1 MQKTA
6 FCGGTAHRGYCH
18 ITKTLLVMKLTT
30 VILLAVIV
38 NVSAKSFSQNI
49 SFSGREVPLKQVFNV
64 VKKQSGYVFLYTE
77 DVLRSA
83 NPVSISV
90 SNFPLEKFL
99 EKVFESQPLT
109 YRIDGRSV
117 LINIKSDAIP
127 APSGKPAPKETD
139 KAPADPFIAIHG
151 RILDEEGKPLAG
163 ASIMIKGG
171 KTATITDAEGMF
183 SIQAELGQLIRISF
197 VGRGS
202 VELKLVT
209 AVSLS
214 VVAADLKQDADD
226 EVKNRSGIPVAGQTI
241 TLRSNSFTLTLPK
254 FSSKLDEMVVV
265 AYGTNTQRYNVGN
278 VTTVTARDISKS
290 PVTDPLLALQGRV
303 PGMTISQVTGVPG
316 SEVKVNIRGI
326 NSLTAGSN
334 PLFIVDGVPY
344 AQNVV
349 PTVGY
354 GAQQGASALNFINP
368 SDIESISVLKDAD
381 ATAIYGSRGA
391 NGVVLITTKKAKAGD
406 MRIDANI
413 YHGVQS
419 IPLKK
424 IKLMDKSQ
432 YLAMRREAFYQDSMQ
447 NPLAE
452 IKPTIDNAPDLV
464 FWDTTYESDIRKLA
478 IGNNAA
484 TTNANLSI
492 SGGNEQVQYLLGATY
507 NRQTTS
513 FPGNHYQQNA
523 TIRFAFGG
531 ISLNKRF
538 RVSLSGSY
546 NFIDQN
552 LPNLDLTMIAMRT
565 PPDFPPFLNPDGT
578 LNFAPNPVTGRT
590 TTRSPHQ
597 YAQMIGGRENPARS
611 NNLVANLDLNYT
623 ILPGLVVKTTMG
635 YNKQTSNPKV
645 FVYSYIWDPGAGPHT
660 GNASY
665 GNGVGDSW
673 IVEPQLNYS
682 RQIGNG
688 KLLFLLGSSFQVQ
701 NQNSQSTSIN
711 NISSDLLMRNLTG
724 GIPSVNGTTTQYR
737 YTAAFSKLNYELDG
751 KYLLNISIRRDGS
764 SRFGDARK
772 FSNFYAAGGGWIFSE
787 ERMIR
792 DALPWLS
799 YGKLRASYG
808 ITGNDQIGDYGY
820 LDRYE
825 IIGGYSGGAQYQ
837 GAIGLSQ
844 VSLFNPNYEWEKT
857 TKMEFGL
864 EAGFFKDRLL
874 IGISHYINRSSNQLQ
889 GLTLPS
895 MVGAT
900 TVNGN
905 IPATIQNKG
914 LEIMLSTDNIRT
926 NDFNWKTTFNISL
939 QRNRLLEY
947 TGTDNR
953 FQQMVGKS
961 LSVVYLSHYLGVDPA
976 KGRFLFADA
985 GGKPVFA
992 NEAVDA
998 SAVAMDLAPRLF
1010 GGLENTFTYKRFTA
1024 SVFFQYV
1031 KQQGPDVSMGSPDYN
1046 PGAIFNQWAFL
1057 AEDRWHKPGD
1067 IAKRPRYSQDGS
1079 LNMDNSVYF
1088 NSDGAYT
1095 DASYIRCKN
1104 ISLSWELPVNWTSK
1118 LLLKRCR
1125 LYVQIQNAFTITNY
1139 KGSDPET
1146 LSFYN
1151 LPPLR
1156 IYTGGVQLSL

>member
-6 FCGGTAHRGYCH
+6 FCGGTAQRGYCH

-209 AVSLS
+209 AISLS

-864 EAGFFKDRLL
+864 EAGLFKDRLL

>member
-6 FCGGTAHRGYCH
+6 FCGGTARGGYCQ

-30 VILLAVIV
+30 VMLLAAIL

-49 SFSGREVPLKQVFNV
+49 SFSGREVPLKQVFNA

-77 DVLRSA
+77 EVLRSA

-90 SNFPLEKFL
+90 SNFPLERFL

-117 LINIKSDAIP
+117 FINMKSGAI
-127 APSGKPAPKETD
+127 APPEEKPASKETS
-139 KAPADPFIAIHG
+139 KEAADPFISIHG
-151 RILDEEGKPLAG
+151 RILDEDGKPLTG
-163 ASIMIKGG
+163 ASIMIKGS
-171 KTATITDAEGMF
+171 KSATITDAEGMF
-183 SIQAELGQLIRISF
+183 TLQAEIGQLFRISF

-202 VELKLVT
+202 VELKLV
-209 AVSLS
+209 AAGALL
-214 VVAADLKQDADD
+214 VVAADLHLDPD
-226 EVKNRSGIPVAGQTI
+226 EDVKTKTNIPVAGQTI
-241 TLRSNSFTLTLPK
+241 SLRSNSFTLTLPK

-278 VTTVTARDISKS
+278 VTTVTAKDIAKS

-303 PGMTISQVTGVPG
+303 PGMTISQVSGVPG
-316 SEVKVNIRGI
+316 SEVKVNIRGL

-349 PTVGY
+349 STIGY

-406 MRIDANI
+406 MRIDANV

-424 IKLMDKSQ
+424 IKLMDRSQ

-447 NPLAE
+447 SPLAN

-492 SGGNEQVQYLLGATY
+492 SGGNEQVQYMLGGTY

-513 FPGNHYQQNA
+513 FPGDHYQQNA

-531 ISLNKRF
+531 ISLNKKF
-538 RVSLSGSY
+538 RVALSGSY

-552 LPNLDLTMIAMRT
+552 LPNLDLTMMAMRT
-565 PPDFPPFLNPDGT
+565 PPNYPPFLNPDGT
-578 LNFAPNPVTGRT
+578 FNFAPNPVTGRT
-590 TTRSPHQ
+590 TTNSPHQ

-635 YNKQTSNPKV
+635 YNKQTSNPRI
-645 FVYSYIWDPGAGPHT
+645 FLYPYIYDPAEGPRS
-660 GNASY
+660 GSAAY

-673 IVEPQLNYS
+673 IVEPQLTYN

-688 KLLFLLGSSFQVQ
+688 KLQFLLGSTFQVQ
-701 NQNSQSTSIN
+701 NQSSQAVKIN
-711 NISSDLLMRNLTG
+711 NISSDLLVQNLTG
-724 GIPSVNGTTTQYR
+724 GVPFVEGTTSEYK
-737 YTAAFSKLNYELDG
+737 YTAAFSKINYELDG
-751 KYLLNISIRRDGS
+751 KYLFNISVRRDGS
-764 SRFGDARK
+764 SRFGDDRK
-772 FSNFYAAGGGWIFSE
+772 FSNFYAAGAGWIFSE

-792 DALPWLS
+792 DALPVLS

-808 ITGNDQIGDYGY
+808 ITGNDQIGDYAY

-825 IIGGYSGGAQYQ
+825 IIGGARGGAQYQ
-837 GAIGLSQ
+837 GAMGLSQ

-857 TKMEFGL
+857 SKMEFGL
-864 EAGFFKDRLL
+864 EAGFFKDRVL
-874 IGISHYINRSSNQLQ
+874 ISLSHYINRSSNQLQ

-900 TVNGN
+900 MVSGN

-914 LEIMLSTDNIRT
+914 LEIMLSTDNIRS

-992 NEAVDA
+992 NEAVDTRA
-998 SAVAMDLAPRLF
+998 IALDLAPRLF

-1031 KQQGPDVSMGSPDYN
+1031 KQQGPDVSMGNPDYN
-1046 PGAIFNQWAFL
+1046 PGAMYNQWAFL

-1079 LNMDNSVYF
+1079 LNTDNSVFF

-1104 ISLSWELPVNWTSK
+1104 ISLSWELPANWTSK
-1118 LLLKRCR
+1118 LLLKQCR
-1125 LYVQIQNAFTITNY
+1125 FYVQIQNAFTITNY

-1146 LSFYN
+1146 LSYYN

-1156 IYTGGVQLSL
+1156 IYTGGIQLSL

>member
-6 FCGGTAHRGYCH
+6 FCGGAARGGYRR

-30 VILLAVIV
+30 VLLLAAMV

-49 SFSGREVPLKQVFNV
+49 SFSGKDVPLKEVFNA

-77 DVLRSA
+77 DVLRLS
-83 NPVSISV
+83 NPVSVSV
-90 SNFPLEKFL
+90 SNFPLDQFL
-99 EKVFESQPLT
+99 ERVFASQPLD
-109 YRIDGRSV
+109 YRIDGRSIF
-117 LINIKSDAIP
+117 INLKERTVSSP
-127 APSGKPAPKETD
+127 PEKPAPERISKVATD
-139 KAPADPFIAIHG
+139 NFIPVRG
-151 RILDEEGKPLAG
+151 RILDEEGKPLTG
-163 ASIMIKGG
+163 ATILIKGG
-171 KTATITDAEGMF
+171 KSATITDAEGMF
-183 SIQAELGQLIRISF
+183 TVQAEIGQLIHISF

-202 VELKLVT
+202 VELKLVS
-209 AVSLS
+209 ASS
-214 VVAADLKQDADD
+214 IIVVATDLQLD
-226 EVKNRSGIPVAGQTI
+226 EEEGKTKTSVPVIGQTI
-241 TLRSNSFTLTLPK
+241 PLRSNSFTITLPK
-254 FSSKLDEMVVV
+254 FSSKLDEMVVI

-278 VTTVTARDISKS
+278 VTTVTAKDIAKS

-303 PGMTISQVTGVPG
+303 PGMTINQVTGVPG
-316 SEVKVNIRGI
+316 SEVKVNIRGL

-344 AQNVV
+344 SQNVV
-349 PTVGY
+349 NTVGY

-368 SDIESISVLKDAD
+368 ADIESISVLKDAD

-406 MRIDANI
+406 MRVDLNV

-424 IKLMDKSQ
+424 IRLMNNSQ
-432 YLAMRREAFYQDSMQ
+432 YLAMRREAFYQDSMAAPAA
-447 NPLAE
+447 N

-464 FWDTTYESDIRKLA
+464 FWDTAYQMDLKKIA
-478 IGNNAA
+478 IGNNAS
-484 TTNANLSI
+484 TTNASLSI

-523 TIRFAFGG
+523 TIRFALSGV
-531 ISLNKRF
+531 SLNKKF
-538 RVSLSGSY
+538 RTSLSGSY

-565 PPDFPPFLNPDGT
+565 PPNFPPFLNPDGT
-578 LNFAPNPVTGRT
+578 LNFAPNPITGRT

-611 NNLVANLDLNYT
+611 NNLVASLDLNYT

-635 YNKQTSNPKV
+635 YNKQTSTPSV
-645 FVYSYIWDPGAGPHT
+645 FVYSYIWDPADGPHSAD
-660 GNASY
+660 ASY
-665 GNGVGDSW
+665 GNGIGDSW
-673 IVEPQLNYS
+673 IVEPQLSYTK
-682 RQIGNG
+682 QIGNG
-688 KLLFLLGSSFQVQ
+688 KLLFLLGSSFQVLK
-701 NQNSQSTSIN
+701 QSAQHTGIH
-711 NISSDLLMRNLTG
+711 NITSDLMIRNLSG
-724 GIPSVNGTTTQYR
+724 GVSSVYGSSSEYR
-737 YTAAFSKLNYELDG
+737 YTAAFSKINYELAG
-751 KYLLNISIRRDGS
+751 KYLLNISLRRDGS
-764 SRFGDARK
+764 SRFGDDRK
-772 FSNFYAAGGGWIFSE
+772 FSNFWAAGAGWIFSE
-787 ERMIR
+787 ERAIR
-792 DALPWLS
+792 DALPVLS

-820 LDRYE
+820 LDRYQ
-825 IIGGYSGGAQYQ
+825 IIDSWNGGGSIYQ
-837 GAIGLSQ
+837 GAIGLAQ

-857 TKMEFGL
+857 TKLEFGL

-874 IGISHYINRSSNQLQ
+874 VNFSHYINKSSNQLQ
-889 GLTLPS
+889 SLTLPG

-900 TVNGN
+900 TVSGN

-914 LEIMLSTDNIRT
+914 LEIMLSTDNVHSK
-926 NDFNWKTTFNISL
+926 DFNWRSTFNISF
-939 QRNRLLEY
+939 QQNRLLEY
-947 TGTDNR
+947 TGTDSR

-961 LSVVYLSHYLGVDPA
+961 LSIVYLSHYLGVDPA
-976 KGRFLFADA
+976 QGRFLFADA
-985 GGKPVFA
+985 EGKPVYA
-992 NEAVDA
+992 DGAVDPR
-998 SAVAMDLAPRLF
+998 AVAIDLAPRFF

-1024 SVFFQYV
+1024 SVFFQYT
-1031 KQQGPDVSMGSPDYN
+1031 KQKGPDASMGDPAYSP
-1046 PGAIFNQWAFL
+1046 GGIFNQWTYL

-1067 IAKRPRYSQDGS
+1067 IAKRPRYSQNGS
-1079 LNMDNSVYF
+1079 LNYDNSIFF

-1104 ISLSWELPVNWTSK
+1104 ISLSWELPDNWTNK
-1118 LLLKRCR
+1118 VWLKRCR
-1125 LYVQIQNAFTITNY
+1125 LYIQVHNAFTITQY

-1146 LSFYN
+1146 LSYNN

-1156 IYTGGVQLSL
+1156 IYTGGIQLSL